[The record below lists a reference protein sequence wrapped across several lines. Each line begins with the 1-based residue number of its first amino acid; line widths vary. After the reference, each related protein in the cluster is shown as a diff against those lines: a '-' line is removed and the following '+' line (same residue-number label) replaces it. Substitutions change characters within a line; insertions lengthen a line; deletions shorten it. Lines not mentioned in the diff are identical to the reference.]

1 VTRRGRCSDVRRGR
15 ARSRHPL
22 GGVACLVASA
32 LVAGCAADQSIFA
45 PHGESSRPIAV
56 LGWTLTIIA
65 LLVVLVVTVLVV
77 VALFHRR
84 PAPDQ
89 LGGEAAHAWAEAGE
103 RSGRRWILIG
113 TALSTVVLLGAFVY
127 SLRVL
132 VGYSGGT
139 DRATM
144 TVRVTGYRFW
154 WALDYLDARGR
165 TDFTTANELH
175 VPVGA
180 RVKIELEAGDVI
192 HSFWVPEL
200 AGKTD
205 LIPGQHNV
213 MWIEADRP
221 GRYVG
226 QCAEFCGPSHANMRI
241 VVFVDPPDVYAAWA
255 ARQRLPATPLPDA
268 MRLVQARG
276 CAACHT
282 IAGTAAAGR
291 AGPDLTHV
299 GSRTTLASGILSNT
313 PKHMAAW
320 LSNPDSVKPAVLMPR
335 TGVHGADLAMLVRF
349 LEGLR

>member
-1 VTRRGRCSDVRRGR
+1 M
-15 ARSRHPL
+15 
-22 GGVACLVASA
+22 
-32 LVAGCAADQSIFA
+32 FA
-45 PHGESSRPIAV
+45 PHGESSRSIAL

-65 LLVVLVVTVLVV
+65 LLVVLVIAVLVV

-84 PAPDQ
+84 PAAEESA
-89 LGGEAAHAWAEAGE
+89 GEASYARFEAGE

-113 TALSTVVLLGAFVY
+113 TALSIVVLLGAFVY

-154 WALDYLDARGR
+154 WALEYLDAQGR
-165 TDFTTANELH
+165 TEFTTANELH
-175 VPVGA
+175 VPVST
-180 RVKIELEAGDVI
+180 RVKLELEAGDVI

-205 LIPGQHNV
+205 LIPRQHNV

-255 ARQRLPATPLPDA
+255 ARQRLPAVPVPAA
-268 MRLVQARG
+268 MQLVQSRG

-282 IAGTAAAGR
+282 IAGTPAAGR

-299 GSRTTLASGILSNT
+299 GSRTTLASGIIPNT
-313 PKHMAAW
+313 PENLAAW
-320 LSNPDSVKPAVLMPR
+320 LSNPDSVKPGTLMPR
-335 TGVHGADLAMLVRF
+335 TGIQAADLATLVHF